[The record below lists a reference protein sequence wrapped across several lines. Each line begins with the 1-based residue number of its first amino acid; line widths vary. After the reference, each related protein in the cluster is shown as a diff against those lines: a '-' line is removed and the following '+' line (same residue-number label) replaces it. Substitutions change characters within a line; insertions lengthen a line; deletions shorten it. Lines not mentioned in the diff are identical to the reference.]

1 MNINVL
7 EISELKWTGMGELHS
22 DDRYIYYCGQESL
35 RRNGVA
41 LIVNKRV
48 QNAVFQFSLKNDR
61 MISVCFPRQTIQH
74 HSKQKSMSQPPWCQR
89 SWSRPVLWRPAR
101 PSITNIKKRFLLLS
115 FSHRG
120 LEFKSRKSKDTQNN
134 RQVWPWNIKWIR
146 ANTNTLVIVNTLFQ
160 WPKRWLYTWTSLE
173 VNTEIRLIMSFVGK
187 DGEFL
192 CSPQKKDLEL
202 TVAQIM
208 SSLLQI
214 QA

>member
-1 MNINVL
+1 
-7 EISELKWTGMGELHS
+7 
-22 DDRYIYYCGQESL
+22 
-35 RRNGVA
+35 
-41 LIVNKRV
+41 
-48 QNAVFQFSLKNDR
+48 
-61 MISVCFPRQTIQH
+61 MILVCFPRQTIQY
-74 HSKQKSMSQPPWCQR
+74 HSKLKSISQPPWCQR
-89 SWSRPVLWRPAR
+89 SCSRTVLWRPTR
-101 PSITNIKKRFLLLS
+101 PSITSIKKRLILLS

-120 LEFKSRKSKDTQNN
+120 LEFKRRKSRDTQNN

-160 WPKRWLYTWTSLE
+160 WPKRWLYTWRSPE
-173 VNTEIRLIMSFVGK
+173 ANTEIRLIMSFVGK

-192 CSPQKKDLEL
+192 CSLQKKDLEV